1 MEEYRSY
8 LGVIGDQD
16 NFVLRAGCENV
27 GENYS
32 QCGQLS
38 RVLWIHCLR
47 GGLLLVLVHKP

>member
-8 LGVIGDQD
+8 LGMIGDQD

-38 RVLWIHCLR
+38 RVLSIHCLR